1 MSKIA
6 VVTDSVAIIPEDLV
20 KQYGIHVVP
29 CHVNWD
35 KVRYRDGVDIKARDF
50 YKRLRKSHTLPTTSS
65 GIMGE
70 LSQLFEELKGKVDG
84 IVAIMLTGGLGTA
97 YQSAVKAKE
106 MVHGVPIEV
115 IDTRLALMGEGFI
128 VLEAAKAAK
137 SGGTIEEVVKAA
149 RDTMAKMHVYFALD
163 TFEFLRRGGRVSFPK
178 AALASLLRV
187 KPIMAFVDGKVE
199 AIKRPRTM
207 SAAIKA
213 MVDIMKEKVK
223 NTPLH
228 VSVSHADNP
237 EGVETLKKKIEAS
250 FTCKEMIVTEVTPI
264 IGTHWGPGALGIA
277 FYNE

>member
-29 CHVNWD
+29 CHVTWD

-149 RDTMAKMHVYFALD
+149 KDTMAKMHVYFALD